1 MTNLFDGSQFFT
13 QKAELENV
21 IGNKLTDKEYLD
33 LVNNKEFIINR
44 VNNIT
49 NGLKKID
56 FKNISQKKREPP
68 KIKSVEK
75 PSKSSESSE
84 SSESSKSSESSESD
98 RPRHDSFSSRPRRIY
113 DDSSNYNNSS
123 KFSFKPSR
131 DSSSFKP
138 APSSSSNQIERSIKL
153 IDNIISQ
160 GEQLHTDTNNKDAI
174 MLNMLEML
182 DIFVEN
188 EQSAIEKLNTQINKE
203 SPLFIQDVD
212 SFSKEI
218 SPLVRVERSS
228 ERRANSESQQPYSHN
243 RALPKLKRKLD

>member
-1 MTNLFDGSQFFT
+1 
-13 QKAELENV
+13 
-21 IGNKLTDKEYLD
+21 
-33 LVNNKEFIINR
+33 
-44 VNNIT
+44 
-49 NGLKKID
+49 
-56 FKNISQKKREPP
+56 
-68 KIKSVEK
+68 
-75 PSKSSESSE
+75 
-84 SSESSKSSESSESD
+84 
-98 RPRHDSFSSRPRRIY
+98 
-113 DDSSNYNNSS
+113 
-123 KFSFKPSR
+123 
-131 DSSSFKP
+131 
-138 APSSSSNQIERSIKL
+138 
-153 IDNIISQ
+153 
-160 GEQLHTDTNNKDAI
+160 